1 MKKEISKKPSKKI
14 SEKGT
19 AILKYVKEV
28 QTTAKEKY
36 NIDKNMVVKDY
47 TIKND
52 KIYMYGIR

>member
-28 QTTAKEKY
+28 QTTAKAKH
-36 NIDKNMVVKDY
+36 NIDNNMVVKDY
-47 TIKND
+47 TIKKD